1 MNFVA
6 LKMLTEDRGKYR
18 HMETSMAVEIVKN
31 IQDGGRR
38 DPIRAPA
45 HNLKR
50 KKRRSLLAFLRDQ
63 RAMNWVALQML
74 MGDQAKYLALIFTVA
89 FSSFLIAQQLSIFV
103 RIMDRTR
110 AQIVDVRDADIW
122 VMDPAT
128 QYVDEVY
135 SLKDSD
141 VDRVRGVLGVKWAV
155 RFFKGQPRAKAAD
168 GRFRVAILLGLDDAS
183 LAGAPEKRKMI
194 LGSVE
199 SLRDPD
205 AVIIDLAGYHFFFPG
220 QPPQL
225 GKTFELNDHRAR
237 VVGIVDASAPFSTF
251 PVFYSRYSE
260 ALNFVGRERKMLS
273 FVLVKGERGVPL
285 PELCGRIRAATG
297 LQATT
302 ADQFGWMT
310 IWYYIRNTGL
320 PINFG
325 LTVAIALIVGTV
337 VAGQTFYIFTIEN
350 LKQFGALKAIGT
362 TNARIIGMILLQA
375 LVVGVIGYGLGMG
388 LTAGFFT
395 VTERLEATRGIFLL
409 WQVLEGTAMVDLLIV
424 LVASFLSIR
433 RVLVL
438 EPAIVFRG

>member
-1 MNFVA
+1 MPV
-6 LKMLTEDRGKYR
+6 DVR
-18 HMETSMAVEIVKN
+18 S
-31 IQDGGRR
+31 IQDHTSRER
-38 DPIRAPA
+38 MPAPTHNARA
-45 HNLKR
+45 
-50 KKRRSLLAFLRDQ
+50 KKRRSFLAFWLDQ

-74 MGDQAKYLALIFTVA
+74 MGDRAKYLALIFTIA
-89 FSSFLIAQQLSIFV
+89 FSSFLIAQQLSIFC

-110 AQIVDVRDADIW
+110 SQIMDVRDADIW

-141 VDRVRGVLGVKWAV
+141 VDRVRAVPGVRWAV

-168 GRFRVAILLGLDDAS
+168 GRFRVAILLGVDDAS

-225 GKTFELNDHRAR
+225 GRTFELNDHRAK
-237 VVGIVDASAPFSTF
+237 VVGIADASAPFTTF

-273 FVLVKGERGVPL
+273 FVLVRGANGVPL
-285 PELCGRIRAATG
+285 AEVCRRIRAATG
-297 LQATT
+297 LQAVTT
-302 ADQFGWMT
+302 DQFGWMT
-310 IWYYIRNTGL
+310 IWYYIKNTGL
-320 PINFG
+320 PVNFG

-362 TNARIIGMILLQA
+362 TNVRIIGMIVLQA

-395 VTERLEATRGIFLL
+395 VTERLDATRGVFIL
-409 WQVLEGTAMVDLLIV
+409 WQVLEGTAVVDLLIV

-433 RVLVL
+433 KVLVL

>member
-1 MNFVA
+1 MPA
-6 LKMLTEDRGKYR
+6 
-18 HMETSMAVEIVKN
+18 EIVKSIEN
-31 IQDGGRR
+31 GRR
-38 DPIRAPA
+38 EQTPAKA
-45 HNLKR
+45 HNPKN
-50 KKRRSLLAFLRDQ
+50 KKRSLLTFLRDQ

-74 MGDQAKYLALIFTVA
+74 MGDRAKYLALIFTIA
-89 FSSFLIAQQLSIFV
+89 FSSFLIAQQLSIFC

-110 AQIVDVRDADIW
+110 SQIVDVRDADIW

-128 QYVDEVY
+128 QYIDEVY

-141 VDRVRGVLGVKWAV
+141 VDRVRGVPGVRWAV

-168 GRFRVAILLGLDDAS
+168 GRFRVAILLGVDDAS
-183 LAGAPEKRKMI
+183 LAGGPEKSKMI

-225 GKTFELNDHRAR
+225 GKTFELNDHRAK
-237 VVGIVDASAPFSTF
+237 VVGIVDASAPFTTF
-251 PVFYSRYSE
+251 PVFYSRYSV

-273 FVLVKGERGVPL
+273 FVLVKGDGRVPIA
-285 PELCGRIRAATG
+285 ELCRRIRAGTG
-297 LQATT
+297 LQAITT
-302 ADQFGWMT
+302 DQFGWMT
-310 IWYYIRNTGL
+310 IWYYIHNTGI
-320 PINFG
+320 PVNFG

-362 TNARIIGMILLQA
+362 TNLRIMGMILLQA

-395 VTERLEATRGIFLL
+395 IFERQDATRGIFLL
-409 WQVLEGTAMVDLLIV
+409 WQVLEATAAVDLMIA
-424 LVASFLSIR
+424 LVASLLSIR
-433 RVLVL
+433 KVLVL